1 MPRGTPFTL
10 EHLLEL
16 LNENCD
22 AELDV
27 YQNKALGCV
36 TYVFIA
42 YKTSINSKVSGLLNS
57 LPLTTLL
64 HFF

>member
-1 MPRGTPFTL
+1 MARETPFTL
-10 EHLLEL
+10 KHLLEL

-27 YQNKALGCV
+27 YQNQTLGCV

-42 YKTSINSKVSGLLNS
+42 YKTSINSKVSGLLDS
-57 LPLTTLL
+57 LPLISLL
-64 HFF
+64 HI

>member
-1 MPRGTPFTL
+1 MARGTPFTL

-27 YQNKALGCV
+27 YQNQTLRCV

-42 YKTSINSKVSGLLNS
+42 YKTSINSEVSGLLNS
-57 LPLTTLL
+57 LPLIPLL
-64 HFF
+64 HF